1 MKTAAAA
8 ALVAA
13 VAVAVYWGALSSG
26 FVGDDFMIL
35 HRLRSGA
42 PALGFLRGEF
52 FQYYRPI
59 GFLAHALDWRLAG
72 ANAAQFHATNILFH
86 AVSAVLVL
94 LIGRALAPRTV
105 AGPLA
110 AVLFALHASNHEAVV
125 WISARFDLLAT
136 LFSLLA
142 VWLLVRDD
150 GRARVAPAAAFFC
163 AVLSKESAVGLPIA
177 AAGFAAFRMHASARE
192 TAKRLLPWVA
202 ALLLYSVLRRLAGGI
217 STIGGAAKLPK
228 LATFAA
234 ILMVCLFLAGD
245 RWRRLRRWLETHG
258 AAVAIAAGAAATT
271 LAAIAATAGGV
282 GLAADKLAVAGF
294 VIMNLA
300 SPLVDLS
307 DVPFYLDPGTT
318 IYWAGGV
325 AALAGAGVL
334 VALVWRPM
342 LRDDRFWFLGS
353 LLVAALLPISA
364 LTEGTRYLYLPSA
377 ALALIVAVALAEL
390 ARPARHVALAAVT
403 AFTIVSSWQ
412 IVAKVRDWQWAGRL
426 TAEGAR
432 AVDAA
437 LAPTCGAGHVVFLT
451 EPVALRSVY
460 THFLYETF
468 ELPRGC
474 VPARF
479 DILAR
484 MVRIDTPIEARWQG
498 QRDIV
503 LVEPAYRGNL
513 SLSPDLRQFGPP
525 IQSAAPV
532 VLDTP
537 LGRVRAERDGSTER
551 LTLSLAP
558 HLDPGRIHFFYYSDG
573 AMHPLAR

>member
-13 VAVAVYWGALSSG
+13 VTVGVYWGALSSG

-42 PALGFLRGEF
+42 PALSFLRGEF

-72 ANAAQFHATNILFH
+72 ASAAQFHATNILLH
-86 AVSAVLVL
+86 VLSAVLVL
-94 LIGRALAPRTV
+94 LIGRALAPGTI

-110 AVLFALHASNHEAVV
+110 AALFALHASNHEAVV

-150 GRARVAPAAAFFC
+150 GRARIWPAAAFFC
-163 AVLSKESAVGLPIA
+163 AALSKEAAVGLPIA
-177 AAGFAAFRMHASARE
+177 AAGFAAFRLHAGARE
-192 TAKRLLPWVA
+192 TAKRVWPWIA
-202 ALLLYSVLRRLAGGI
+202 ALVLYSVLRRLAGGI

-234 ILMVCLFLAGD
+234 ILVIVFFLAGE
-245 RWRRLRRWLETHG
+245 RWSRLQQWLETHG
-258 AAVAIAAGAAATT
+258 AAVALAAGATIAT
-271 LAAIAATAGGV
+271 LAALAAAAGGV

-294 VIMNLA
+294 AILNLA
-300 SPLVDLS
+300 SPLADLF

-318 IYWAGGV
+318 AYWAGGA
-325 AALAGAGVL
+325 AALAGAGAIA
-334 VALVWRPM
+334 ALVWRPM
-342 LRDDRFWFLGS
+342 LRDDRIWFLGS
-353 LLVAALLPISA
+353 LLLAALLPISA

-377 ALALIVAVALAEL
+377 ALALIVAIGIAGL
-390 ARPARHVALAAVT
+390 PARARTLAVAAAV

-412 IVAKVRDWQWAGRL
+412 IVRKVRDWQWAGRL
-426 TAEGAR
+426 TSQGAVL
-432 AVDAA
+432 VDAA
-437 LAPTCGAGHVVFLT
+437 LAPACEGHVVFLT
-451 EPVALRSVY
+451 QPVALRSVY

-474 VPARF
+474 MPARF
-479 DILAR
+479 DILSR
-484 MVRIDTPIEARWQG
+484 MLRIDTPVDVRWEGPRQIVVSEPDY
-498 QRDIV
+498 RD
-503 LVEPAYRGNL
+503 NL
-513 SLSPDLRQFGPP
+513 SLSADLRHFDPP
-525 IQSAAPV
+525 VRSTTPIA
-532 VLDTP
+532 LDTP
-537 LGRVRAERDGSTER
+537 LGRLTAERDGSTER

-558 HLDPGRIHFFYYSDG
+558 DLDTRRIQFFYYSSG
-573 AMHPLAR
+573 AIHTLSR